1 MDNQS
6 LHMILLA
13 ILWIVTFNSFRLTNT
28 NVNAYQTF
36 ELVDYCQRFDAN
48 VQFPNENRDDDIFS
62 SGVIIEPP
70 HQPSSSNF
78 DLKSSTIKNKNDD
91 AYNVL
96 RIDADYVG
104 KTVVVDTGY
113 DTSAV
118 RLIVDP
124 ENVFRARLRCS
135 ILVIPKKPNGLIV
148 TLRKLRVRPGTDWL
162 RISINNSS
170 FTRTFSHIRI
180 NSERDSV
187 AYVAHHGVL
196 IEFATKTYLP
206 KEEKVE
212 IELILTSFRE
222 ADLCD
227 IDEEFDCGS
236 FRCISNHYV
245 CDGYNNCGDGR
256 DETNCPMDNITNYLI
271 VSTTLL
277 LAYHNR
283 KQYQYL
289 RIRTNSTPVAPQ
301 SLAPRSRNRSQSIQS
316 ESDLPPPP
324 PSSQEINTSPP
335 PNSALRRFKLAHM
348 ASDSMPVLVPTAP
361 PPPTLG
367 QQTNYGSLG
376 QTFYPSTSAFVAYQP
391 YTITLTSGT
400 NRIGL
405 RPLRQLRRQNSLLNE
420 DVIPEHHT
428 FPLPPS
434 TYPILHPQLFQPP
447 SPESHFTSQPSSQ
460 STTNNDPPPPP
471 YTPHNF
477 GPMLARLLSQTLR
490 NKTADRV
497 AVHIVGDQYISIGDN
512 QEQQPIALVYLRSIG
527 SMDFPDNRKTV
538 RAVTDYIHTNLGIEP
553 SRIRMIL
560 QNYSTDM
567 IASGGQLVCDQ
578 LQPPQ

>member
-6 LHMILLA
+6 LQMLLLA
-13 ILWIVTFNSFRLTNT
+13 ILWIVTFNSCRVSH

-36 ELVDYCQRFDAN
+36 ELVDFCQRFDAN
-48 VQFPNENRDDDIFS
+48 VQFPNEKRDDDIS
-62 SGVIIEPP
+62 SPGMVIEPP
-70 HQPSSSNF
+70 SPTVELRSSDMNEAS
-78 DLKSSTIKNKNDD
+78 DL
-91 AYNVL
+91 L
-96 RIDADYVG
+96 RIDANYAG
-104 KTVVVDTGY
+104 KTVIVDTGY

-118 RLIVDP
+118 RLTVDP
-124 ENVFRARLRCS
+124 ENIFRARLRCS

-245 CDGYNNCGDGR
+245 CDGYNNCGDSR

-277 LAYHNR
+277 LAYRNR
-283 KQYQYL
+283 KQYPYL
-289 RIRTNSTPVAPQ
+289 RIRTNSVPSAPQ
-301 SLAPRSRNRSQSIQS
+301 SFTSQTRNRSQSIQS
-316 ESDLPPPP
+316 EADLPPP
-324 PSSQEINTSPP
+324 SSETNTS
-335 PNSALRRFKLAHM
+335 NSALRRFKLAHTG
-348 ASDSMPVLVPTAP
+348 SDSMPVLVPTAP
-361 PPPTLG
+361 PSTFG

-376 QTFYPSTSAFVAYQP
+376 QTFYPPSFVTYQP

-405 RPLRQLRRQNSLLNE
+405 RPFRQLRRQNSLLNE
-420 DVIPEHHT
+420 EVIPEHHT
-428 FPLPPS
+428 FPLPQPN
-434 TYPILHPQLFQPP
+434 YPILHPQLFQPP
-447 SPESHFTSQPSSQ
+447 PPSTSHLTSASSQ
-460 STTNNDPPPPP
+460 STNNDQPPPP
-471 YTPHNF
+471 YTP
-477 GPMLARLLSQTLR
+477 LRLLSATLR
-490 NKTADRV
+490 NKKPESI
-497 AVHIVGDQYISIGDN
+497 AVHVACDQYITIGENDAT
-512 QEQQPIALVYLRSIG
+512 EPIALVYLRSIG
-527 SMDFPDNRKTV
+527 SMDFVDNRITV
-538 RAVTDYIHTNLGIEP
+538 RTVTDYIHNNLGIEP

-567 IASGGQLVCDQ
+567 VAAGGELVCDR
-578 LQPPQ
+578 LQ